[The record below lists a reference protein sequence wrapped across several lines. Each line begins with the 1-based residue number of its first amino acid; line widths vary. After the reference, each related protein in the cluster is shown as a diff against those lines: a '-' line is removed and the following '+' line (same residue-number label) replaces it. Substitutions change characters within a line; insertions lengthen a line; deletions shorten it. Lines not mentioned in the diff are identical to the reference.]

1 MARSQEGGEGFSAFA
16 VMVAFVSGVLVG
28 TGAALLVAPEAG
40 VQIRRRL
47 GRGVR
52 TVQGELA
59 DIAAETTEA
68 LAALSKD
75 ARQTLRHTATRL
87 NAALDATREA
97 LTTDSPIPK
106 GTNRHG

>member
-1 MARSQEGGEGFSAFA
+1 MARSQERGEGFSAFA

-28 TGAALLVAPEAG
+28 TGATLLVAPEAG
-40 VQIRRRL
+40 AQIRRRL

-52 TVQGELA
+52 TVQGEFA

-68 LAALSKD
+68 LSALSKD

-87 NAALDATREA
+87 SAALDATREA